1 MTMEIKQ
8 DVGSVCEGVDGLHQD
23 LMLCRDVS
31 QDGKT
36 VRIEVAFSAPDGWI
50 LRVIG
55 HQGQVS
61 EWTELFAS
69 SSDAMTTALSAIRY
83 EGIDD
88 FYDDPVFHHLQNG
101 LHDGFQDDLADA
113 LGKRQSH

>member
-1 MTMEIKQ
+1 MTMEIDQ
-8 DVGSVCEGVDGLHQD
+8 DVELACGALAGQLQEVLVS
-23 LMLCRDVS
+23 RDVS

-36 VRIEVAFSAPDGWI
+36 VTIEAKFSEPDGWI

-55 HQGQVS
+55 VHGQVS

-69 SSDAMTTALSAIRY
+69 SSEAMTTALSAIRY

-88 FYDDPVFHHLQNG
+88 FYDDPVFHYLQE
-101 LHDGFQDDLADA
+101 
-113 LGKRQSH
+113 RQSH

>member
-1 MTMEIKQ
+1 MEIKQ
-8 DVGSVCEGVDGLHQD
+8 DVGSVCEAAEGLHQD
-23 LMLCRDVS
+23 VMLRRDVS

-36 VRIEVAFSAPDGWI
+36 VRIEVEFSAPDGWI

-61 EWTELFAS
+61 EWVELFAS
-69 SSDAMTTALSAIRY
+69 ASDAMTTALSAIRY

-88 FYDDPVFHHLQNG
+88 FYDDPVFHSLHES
-101 LHDGFQDDLADA
+101 LHD
-113 LGKRQSH
+113 SHQERHSH

>member
-1 MTMEIKQ
+1 MTMETKQ
-8 DVGSVCEGVDGLHQD
+8 GVGSVGEAMEGLHQD
-23 LMLCRDVS
+23 VMLCRDVS

-36 VRIEVAFSAPDGWI
+36 VRIEVEFSAPDGWI

-55 HQGQVS
+55 RQGQIS
-61 EWTELFAS
+61 EWVELFAS

-88 FYDDPVFHHLQNG
+88 FYDDPVFHCVQ
-101 LHDGFQDDLADA
+101 DA
-113 LGKRQSH
+113 LSDSPQERHSH